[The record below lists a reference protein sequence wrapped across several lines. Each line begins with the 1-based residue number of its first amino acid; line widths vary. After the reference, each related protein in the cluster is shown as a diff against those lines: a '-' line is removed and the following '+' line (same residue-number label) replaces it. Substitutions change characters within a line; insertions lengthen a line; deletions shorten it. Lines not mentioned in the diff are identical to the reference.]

1 MSGTRDNRRV
11 RLTEAEA
18 RLRLARARVARLA
31 TVGADGQPHLV
42 PVTFAVDGD
51 QIYTAV
57 DQKPK
62 TTTRLRRLRNIRE
75 NPRVAVLADHY
86 AEDWDT
92 LWWVRVDGHARI
104 VEDSAAARH
113 PLDLLASKYEQYVRA
128 RPAGPVIVIDAGR
141 WTGWAG

>member
-1 MSGTRDNRRV
+1 M

-75 NPRVAVLADHY
+75 NPRIAVLADHY

-104 VEDSAAARH
+104 VEDRAAARH
-113 PLDLLASKYEQYVRA
+113 PLDLLAGKYEQYVQA
-128 RPAGPVIVIDAGR
+128 RPAGPVIVIDAAR